1 MTFHSGSKFSAKDKD
16 LDTNSRN
23 CAEKY
28 KGAWWYADC
37 HKSNLNGQYLKGN
50 HTTFA
55 NGVIWNHWKG
65 YHYSLKWTTM
75 MIRRE

>member
-1 MTFHSGSKFSAKDKD
+1 MTYHNGKKFSAKDKD
-16 LDTNSRN
+16 LDIDSRN
-23 CAEKY
+23 CAEKF
-28 KGAWWYADC
+28 KGAWWYSDC

-55 NGVIWNHWKG
+55 DGVNWRAWKG